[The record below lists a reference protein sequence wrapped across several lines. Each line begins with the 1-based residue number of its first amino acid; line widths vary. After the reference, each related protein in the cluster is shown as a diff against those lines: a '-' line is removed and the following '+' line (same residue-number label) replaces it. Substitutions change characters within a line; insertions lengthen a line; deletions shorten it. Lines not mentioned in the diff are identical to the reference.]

1 MIHYKEADIEISFI
15 LNGEDVI
22 IHSKANVRLVDIL
35 RYNFGLLK
43 TKTGCLCGK
52 CGFCSVLF
60 NGSIC
65 LACLIPAFKL
75 QRNEIITIEGFSN
88 TNEYQD
94 IVKGF
99 SAAGLKPC
107 GYCIN
112 SKILVTSA
120 LLEKSKHP
128 EKKEILHAFGGIKC
142 RCSEPEKLLQAIEKA
157 SDIRHRRFY
166 DK

>member
-1 MIHYKEADIEISFI
+1 MIHYKEADIEIGFI

-22 IHSKANVRLVDIL
+22 IHSKANIRLIDIL
-35 RYNFGLLK
+35 RNNFGLLK

-65 LACLIPAFKL
+65 LACMIPAFKL
-75 QRNEIITIEGFSN
+75 HRNEIITIEGFSH

-99 SAAGLKPC
+99 AAAGLSPC
-107 GYCIN
+107 AYCIN
-112 SKILVTSA
+112 SKILVAAA
-120 LLEKSKHP
+120 LLEKSKRP
-128 EKKEILHAFGGIKC
+128 EKKEILDAYGGVKC
-142 RCSEPEKLLQAIEKA
+142 RCSEPEKLLEAIEKTI
-157 SDIRHRRFY
+157 DIRHRRLY
-166 DK
+166 GR